1 MGALQEDTAIPELG
15 TAQGC
20 EAQLEACKSF
30 WGRGWFGQGVSEDS
44 MCAKMGIDPMKGGA
58 V

>member
-1 MGALQEDTAIPELG
+1 MSSQAVLKLG
-15 TAQGC
+15 MAWPF
-20 EAQLEACKSF
+20 EAHLEACKSF